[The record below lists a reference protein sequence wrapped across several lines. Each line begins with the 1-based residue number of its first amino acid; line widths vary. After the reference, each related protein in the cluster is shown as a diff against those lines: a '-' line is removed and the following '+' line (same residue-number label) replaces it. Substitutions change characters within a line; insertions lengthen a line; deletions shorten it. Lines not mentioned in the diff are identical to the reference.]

1 MGAELIEAGTEI
13 EDAPPASVWATN
25 GGIYLGLT
33 VQGRTDQ
40 QRPLAWKEL
49 ERPAPLNAPIRSAW
63 QPDGCFHR
71 FSGEG
76 HVATIGPQGS
86 GKTRKL
92 FMPNLLKLHDWS
104 CVVIDTKGALC
115 AYTAVERASRGHKVY
130 VIDPFKVIE
139 TKYPRLFAQHPDL
152 FKSRGFNPL
161 ADLNPDKPSFI
172 DDAKALAMALIQ
184 SDDARDPYWPMAAQA
199 LAKGLAMVLRL
210 DKPGKSDSL
219 AVFRDYLGLKPQQ
232 FAEFIDADIKRLG
245 KKWPAVAASLGEFA
259 THSPDDKE
267 LGGIR
272 RTAKA
277 QTDWLDSP
285 LIRADLSQKNVI
297 DFESFKTTP
306 QTCYLILPPEQLVTH
321 GVWLRLMV
329 TAALRPLLRSV
340 ERSPVPV
347 LFMLDEIAQMGRMAM
362 IENNIAQMREF
373 GVKLWTVWQHVEQ
386 MKNTY
391 KDGWANFMAT
401 AQAKITFTA
410 DDSETREYF
419 SKLGGER
426 LFTHQTQSEA
436 VTKSQGGN
444 WGRSD
449 GSGTSRNDGSTWG
462 SNSGHSRPLGSS
474 ESHYNGGNSSGGSLS
489 SGDSINQGQSCG
501 GNWSVSHNTSTGE
514 QRINERCVRPHE
526 LAALDADEALIF
538 ARRGEM
544 HRAICPQPD
553 SASAPCHNGRDQS
566 ARLAVAVR
574 VPALAPLLQVV
585 ARLLRPVLAAG
596 RFFSGLGQA
605 LG

>member
-13 EDAPPASVWATN
+13 KDASPASVWETN

-33 VQGRTDQ
+33 VEGGTNQE
-40 QRPLAWKEL
+40 RPLAGKNKDPSIP
-49 ERPAPLNAPIRSAW
+49 RDARYRSTW
-63 QPDGCFHR
+63 EPGGGFHR
-71 FSGEG
+71 YEGEG
-76 HVATIGPQGS
+76 HVMAVGPHGC
-86 GKTRKL
+86 GKSRKL
-92 FMPNLLKLHDWS
+92 FMSNLFKLRDWS
-104 CVVIDTKGALC
+104 CIVIDPKGELC
-115 AYTAVERASRGHKVY
+115 AYTAVERKSCKGHKVY

-139 TKYPRLFAQHPDL
+139 TNYPHLFAKHPDL

-272 RTAKA
+272 RTAKT

-362 IENNIAQMREF
+362 IENNIAQMRGF

-386 MKNTY
+386 MKKIY
-391 KDGWANFMAT
+391 KDAWADFMALS
-401 AQAKITFTA
+401 QAKITFTA
-410 DDSETREYF
+410 EDAETREYF

-426 LFTHQTQSEA
+426 LFKHTTRSLSRTQ
-436 VTKSQGGN
+436 SQGGN
-444 WGRSD
+444 
-449 GSGTSRNDGSTWG
+449 SGY
-462 SNSGHSRPLGSS
+462 NSGNSTPHNAPGGLGR
-474 ESHYNGGNSSGGSLS
+474 
-489 SGDSINQGQSCG
+489 SINQGRASG
-501 GNWSVSHNTSTGE
+501 ENWGSSVNDTVGE
-514 QRINERCVRPHE
+514 QWINERCVRPHE

-544 HRAICPQPD
+544 HRAICPQPEVI
-553 SASAPCHNGRDQS
+553 ARKQIQQ
-566 ARLAVAVR
+566 ARLAITGATKA
-574 VPALAPLLQVV
+574 PA
-585 ARLLRPVLAAG
+585 
-596 RFFSGLGQA
+596 
-605 LG
+605 